1 MGAGEVVQGL
11 KPVAAMVVVQVVFAG
26 VNIFYKLAVVCDG
39 MDMRVLVAY
48 RYLFAS
54 AVLAPLAYFVERKNR
69 TKMTWRVLMLSFVCG
84 LSGGSLAQNLY
95 ISGMKLTSATFAT
108 AITNLIP
115 AVTFVLAVLCRYE
128 RLAIRTVAGQAKVAG
143 TLLGV
148 GGAMLLTLYKGAELN
163 PWHTHLD
170 LVAALEAR
178 HPAAAAATGN
188 NDRVIMG
195 SMLVVGS
202 CVFYAVWLIL
212 QAKLSREYPFHYTS
226 TALMCVMSG
235 AQSAA
240 FALLVDREPARWR
253 LGLDIRLLSVVYSGV
268 LASGVMLVVLSWCV
282 KRRGPLFASVFNPL
296 MLVVVAVL
304 GSLLLDEKMHVGTL
318 LGAALIVVGLYAVLW
333 GKGRETA
340 LEAAKVGDDNDNH
353 HIHVVVVVPPEQAQ
367 PQPHQQAEADADAT
381 TTACEQPSDSD
392 RANIASSLRHS
403 HRYFHRSCGF

>member
-1 MGAGEVVQGL
+1 MGAGNIVEGL
-11 KPVAAMVVVQVVFAG
+11 KPVSGMVLVQVVFAG

-54 AVLAPLAYFVERKNR
+54 AVLAPLAYFVERKSR
-69 TKMTWRVLMLSFVCG
+69 TKLTWRVVMLSFVCG

-108 AITNLIP
+108 AMTNLIP
-115 AVTFVLAVLCRYE
+115 AITFLLAVLFRYE
-128 RLAIRTVAGQAKVAG
+128 SVAVRTAAGQAKVAG

-148 GGAMLLTLYKGAELN
+148 GGAMLLTFYKGAELTLW
-163 PWHTHLD
+163 PTHLD
-170 LVAALEAR
+170 LVASLTR
-178 HPAAAAATGN
+178 HAAAAGHPGAAGGEAG
-188 NDRVIMG
+188 DRVTG
-195 SMLVVGS
+195 SMLVIGS
-202 CVFYAVWLIL
+202 CFFYALWLIM

-240 FALLVDREPARWR
+240 FALCFDRDAAQWR
-253 LGLDIRLLSVVYSGV
+253 LGLDIRLMSALYSGV

-304 GSLLLDEKMHVGTL
+304 GSLLLAEKLHLGSV
-318 LGAALIVVGLYAVLW
+318 LGAVLIVIGLYAVLW

-340 LEAAKVGDDNDNH
+340 AEAAKVGADVEHMD
-353 HIHVVVVVPPEQAQ
+353 VVVVVERPTSSSCAQEQVAST
-367 PQPHQQAEADADAT
+367 AAT
-381 TTACEQPSDSD
+381 AHSDGSD
-392 RANIASSLRHS
+392 RRPSTQR
-403 HRYFHRSCGF
+403 

>member
-1 MGAGEVVQGL
+1 
-11 KPVAAMVVVQVVFAG
+11 MVVVQVVFAG

-54 AVLAPLAYFVERKNR
+54 AVLAPLAYFVER
-69 TKMTWRVLMLSFVCG
+69 
-84 LSGGSLAQNLY
+84 GSLAQNLY

-108 AITNLIP
+108 AMTNLIP